1 MSITENILVIDDEI
15 QIRRLLKISLEN
27 SGFKVFE
34 AENAKSGLQEIVNAR
49 PSLILLDLGLPD
61 EDGLSL
67 LKKIRDFSEVPVI
80 ILSVR
85 NSENVIISALDSG
98 ADDYITKP
106 FNTGELLARIRTSM
120 RHSLPEQKIENFTN
134 GNVSINFSTRTVK
147 KKNSIVKLTSTEFS
161 LLSLFIRNSEK
172 VLTHN
177 YILKEIWGKQYSDDT
192 QYLRV
197 YVAQLRKKLEDN
209 PSRPKMFITESG
221 VGYRMIILKA
231 DKPKL

>member
-1 MSITENILVIDDEI
+1 MSIIENILVIDDEI

-34 AENAKSGLQEIVNAR
+34 AENAKSGLQELANSR
-49 PSLILLDLGLPD
+49 PSLVLLDLGLPD

-67 LKKIRDFSEVPVI
+67 LKKIRDFSDVPVI

-85 NSENVIISALDSG
+85 NSEKDIITALDSG

-106 FNTGELLARIRTSM
+106 FNTGELLARIRTCL
-120 RHSLPEQKIENFTN
+120 RHSQPEQKDPVFTN
-134 GNVSINFSTRTVK
+134 GNVTVDFSTREVK
-147 KKNSIVKLTSTEFS
+147 KKGQIVKLTSTEFS
-161 LLSLFIRNSEK
+161 LFSLFIRNSGK

-177 YILKEIWGKQYSDDT
+177 YFLKEIWGKPFSDET

-221 VGYRMIILKA
+221 VGYRMIVIE
-231 DKPKL
+231 

>member
-1 MSITENILVIDDEI
+1 MSDAENILVIDDEI

-27 SGFKVFE
+27 SGYKIYE
-34 AENAKSGLQEIVNAR
+34 AENAKKGLQEIANCR
-49 PSLILLDLGLPD
+49 PSIILLDLGLPD
-61 EDGLSL
+61 EDGLIL
-67 LKKIRDFSEVPVI
+67 LKKIRDFSEIPVI

-85 NSENVIISALDSG
+85 NSEDDIITALDSG

-106 FNTGELLARIRTSM
+106 FNTGELLARIRACL
-120 RHSLPEQKIENFTN
+120 RHSKPEQKEPLFSN
-134 GNVSINFSTRTVK
+134 GNISVDFSTREVK
-147 KKNSIVKLTSTEFS
+147 KKGQIVKLTSTEFS
-161 LLSLFIRNSEK
+161 LLSLFIRNSGK

-177 YILKEIWGKQYSDDT
+177 YFLKEIWGRPFSDET

-221 VGYRMIILKA
+221 VGYRMIII
-231 DKPKL
+231 D

>member
-15 QIRRLLKISLEN
+15 QIRRLLKISLDN
-27 SGFKVFE
+27 SGYKVFE
-34 AENAKSGLQEIVNAR
+34 AENAKNGLQELVNCR

-67 LKKIRDFSEVPVI
+67 LKKIRDFSEVPII

-85 NSENVIISALDSG
+85 NSEKDIITALDSG

-106 FNTGELLARIRTSM
+106 FNTGELLARIRACL
-120 RHSLPEQKIENFTN
+120 RHFQPEQKKPVFVN
-134 GNVSINFSTRTVK
+134 GKITVDFAAREVK
-147 KKNSIVKLTSTEFS
+147 KEGQIVKLTSTEFS
-161 LLSLFIRNSEK
+161 ILSLFIRNSGK

-177 YILKEIWGKQYSDDT
+177 YFLKEIWGRSFSDET

-221 VGYRMIILKA
+221 VGYRMILIENN
-231 DKPKL
+231 

>member
-1 MSITENILVIDDEI
+1 MSISENILVIDDEV

-34 AENAKSGLQEIVNAR
+34 AENAKAGLQEIINCR
-49 PSLILLDLGLPD
+49 PSLLLLDLGLPD

-67 LKKIRDFSEVPVI
+67 LKKIRDFSDVSII

-85 NSENVIISALDSG
+85 NSERDIIAALDSG

-106 FNTGELLARIRTSM
+106 FNAGELLARIRTCL
-120 RHSLPEQKIENFTN
+120 RHSQPELKSPVFTN
-134 GNVSINFSTRTVK
+134 GNVTVDFSSREVK
-147 KKNSIVKLTSTEFS
+147 KKGVIVKLTSTEFS
-161 LLSLFIRNSEK
+161 ILALFIRNFGK

-177 YILKEIWGKQYSDDT
+177 YFLKEVWGKPYSDET

-197 YVAQLRKKLEDN
+197 YIAQLRKKLEDN
-209 PSRPKMFITESG
+209 PSKPRMFITESG
-221 VGYRMIILKA
+221 VGYRMKSEE
-231 DKPKL
+231 

>member
-1 MSITENILVIDDEI
+1 MSIIENILVIDDEI

-34 AENAKSGLQEIVNAR
+34 AENVKSGLQELANSR
-49 PSLILLDLGLPD
+49 PSLVLLDLGLPD

-67 LKKIRDFSEVPVI
+67 LKKIRDFSDVPVI

-85 NSENVIISALDSG
+85 NSEKDIITALDSG

-106 FNTGELLARIRTSM
+106 FNTGELLARIRTCL
-120 RHSLPEQKIENFTN
+120 RHSQPEQKDPVFTN
-134 GNVSINFSTRTVK
+134 GNVTVDFSTREVK
-147 KKNSIVKLTSTEFS
+147 KKGQIVKLTSTEFS
-161 LLSLFIRNSEK
+161 LFSLFIRNSGK

-177 YILKEIWGKQYSDDT
+177 YFLKEIWGKPFSDET

-221 VGYRMIILKA
+221 VGYRMIVIE
-231 DKPKL
+231 